1 MRIALLGDIALFGKN
16 TARSRDWRH
25 RFLGIRD
32 ILHGCDFVIGNLETP
47 LTAGTRTVGGKSA
60 YIKGFPED
68 AEILKYLGVSHVSL
82 ANNHIFDYGARGLS
96 DTVSCLEQNGI
107 AWYGINGKSIE
118 LGNCAVLSGF
128 CCYSTNAAGL
138 DRRTDFVNLLDP
150 PEMEKAIRQAE
161 EKNLLPILSCH
172 WGEEHVHFPNY
183 DHVELARALARKH
196 TIVVHG
202 THPHVIQGTET
213 VGESLIHYSLGNF
226 CFDDVYTS
234 RSKDPL
240 IRLSLD
246 NQESYVLILDI
257 DSGRRIHHEIVPFC
271 FAYGDYE
278 IDNAIPDR
286 MREWSSHLD
295 DDRDSYIRMRNA
307 LLQEYALARKR
318 SRDFNWYWKRL
329 NPESVKMIRNVR
341 RNKRRYREIMNRLPH
356 MG

>member
-183 DHVELARALARKH
+183 DHVELARGLARKH

-246 NQESYVLILDI
+246 NQ
-257 DSGRRIHHEIVPFC
+257 G
-271 FAYGDYE
+271 
-278 IDNAIPDR
+278 
-286 MREWSSHLD
+286 
-295 DDRDSYIRMRNA
+295 YITRLSPSA
-307 LLQEYALARKR
+307 L
-318 SRDFNWYWKRL
+318 
-329 NPESVKMIRNVR
+329 
-341 RNKRRYREIMNRLPH
+341 H
-356 MG
+356 MGITKLTTQYRTECGSGPRIWMTTGIRTSECETLCCRSMLWPGKEAGTSTGIGSG